1 MEQDAIITI
10 IDEQTLRLR
19 KITNF
24 LDDIELVY
32 YNSQRDMA
40 QTVIFSL
47 ESAESSMKA
56 PQNSGHYSMTV

>member
-10 IDEQTLRLR
+10 IDEQTLKLR

-32 YNSQRDMA
+32 HNS
-40 QTVIFSL
+40 
-47 ESAESSMKA
+47 
-56 PQNSGHYSMTV
+56 